1 VKITL
6 DTRRLL
12 VAIILL
18 GLFAMAV
25 RPVTDPDVWWHLK
38 TGELISSTHHV
49 PHTDP
54 FSFTRAGQPWVNHEW
69 LSDWLIFRIYTAV
82 GLAGLDI
89 LFAGV
94 LAAALF
100 IVFLRSAGRPFLA
113 GLFTICGAVAS
124 APSWGVRPQMI
135 SLLLASMF
143 LWILERT
150 ERHPRAAWWMPPI
163 MLLWVNLHAGYVLGI
178 ALIALFALGKLCET
192 ALGSQSWQEIVGQTR
207 TLFFAGLACLAV
219 VPVNPNGAT
228 LYTYPFA
235 TLRSNA
241 MQAYIA
247 EWFSPNFH
255 EAKFVPFLLM
265 LIAILVLMAI
275 SPQRVRFPQLTLF
288 FATTWMALHAA
299 RHIPIFV
306 LVAVPI
312 LSTLVEPLFAFREL
326 RKPSGSSSAQVL
338 NYIVLCAFLIFT
350 IVRIRTVTKS
360 LADTERRN
368 FPSAAVRFLQQQR
381 LPGPLLNHYNWGGYM
396 IWKLYPEYRVF
407 IDGRA
412 DLYGDEFMDRFADL
426 YYVRKADWY
435 EQIEKYRIQTV
446 MLPPDAPLVGALQLR
461 SDWRQEYADSQAV
474 VLEKSGTRSTDASQ
488 PTP

>member
-219 VPVNPNGAT
+219 VPVNTNGAT
-228 LYTYPFA
+228 LYTYPFS

-312 LSTLVEPLFAFREL
+312 LSTLVEPLFALREL
-326 RKPSGSSSAQVL
+326 RKPSAKPALSVWGNLPILAQS
-338 NYIVLCAFLIFT
+338 NIKA
-350 IVRIRTVTKS
+350 
-360 LADTERRN
+360 N
-368 FPSAAVRFLQQQR
+368 AVF
-381 LPGPLLNHYNWGGYM
+381 N
-396 IWKLYPEYRVF
+396 V
-407 IDGRA
+407 
-412 DLYGDEFMDRFADL
+412 
-426 YYVRKADWY
+426 
-435 EQIEKYRIQTV
+435 
-446 MLPPDAPLVGALQLR
+446 
-461 SDWRQEYADSQAV
+461 
-474 VLEKSGTRSTDASQ
+474 
-488 PTP
+488 